1 MGEGRKLTASRL
13 ELIPNGGREEVNSFK
28 AGANSEWGKG
38 GGVGSR
44 SKVGRKKAIKRVRNP
59 NQRRIG
65 LIVVLSYGVLNHKQ
79 SVKSQIKS
87 SSTFMSYT
95 V

>member
-1 MGEGRKLTASRL
+1 MGEGRWGGEQVESR
-13 ELIPNGGREEVNSFK
+13 K
-28 AGANSEWGKG
+28 
-38 GGVGSR
+38 
-44 SKVGRKKAIKRVRNP
+44 KKAIKRVRNP